1 MSMALTNNDNP
12 LEQSQ
17 GNYTHFVPIKDEN
30 PESLG
35 KNMLENPS
43 IKKKS
48 SNCTCSLS
56 LKFSACRAWSAQPAV
71 AGMQWT
77 FLNRGPLNA

>member
-17 GNYTHFVPIKDEN
+17 GNYTHFVPIKDDN
-30 PESLG
+30 TESLG

-43 IKKKS
+43 IKKKKILQLHLLLEPQVFGLQ
-48 SNCTCSLS
+48 SLECAGS
-56 LKFSACRAWSAQPAV
+56 RGRDAVDVPQSWSP
-71 AGMQWT
+71 
-77 FLNRGPLNA
+77 